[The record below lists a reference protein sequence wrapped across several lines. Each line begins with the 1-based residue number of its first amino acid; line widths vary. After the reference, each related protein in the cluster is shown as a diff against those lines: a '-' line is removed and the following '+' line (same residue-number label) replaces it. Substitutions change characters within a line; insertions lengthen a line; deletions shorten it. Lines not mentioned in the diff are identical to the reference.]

1 MYEATPARK
10 TLNNKK
16 MVVEEILITGS
27 KIGRVG
33 W

>member
-10 TLNNKK
+10 TFNEKN

-27 KIGRVG
+27 KIGKVG

>member
-10 TLNNKK
+10 TLNDKN

-27 KIGRVG
+27 KIRRAG

>member
-10 TLNNKK
+10 TLNDKN

-27 KIGRVG
+27 KIGKTR